1 MRRDIEFQSGGE
13 TVRGWLY
20 LPEGDGPHPVVVM
33 AGGWCYVKELVQPH
47 YAERFAAG
55 GVAAL
60 VFDYRRLGSSDG
72 SPRQHI
78 DPNDQI
84 EDYKNAI
91 TYVSTLDEIDADR
104 ISVWGISYSGGHAL
118 IVGATDRRVRNV
130 ISIVPVVDGFVNM
143 RRVHGTTGF
152 RALQEAV
159 ERDRVERF
167 KTGEHGYID
176 MSTTR
181 VGEVLCTW
189 PFPETYEAFMDLKRT
204 VAPAHE
210 HRNTLASVELLMSY
224 SVYPYVGRLLDTPTL
239 MVVADE
245 DDLTL
250 WDKELEVF
258 NMIPTTKK
266 ELFVVPAT
274 KHMTLYSDRSSL
286 EVAAEKCATWLA
298 ERVLA
303 GAETVAA

>member
-1 MRRDIEFQSGGE
+1 VRRDIEFQSGGE

-20 LPEGDGPHPVVVM
+20 LPEGEGPHPIVVM

-72 SPRQHI
+72 APRQHI
-78 DPNDQI
+78 DPHDQI
-84 EDYKNAI
+84 EDYRNAI
-91 TYVSTLDEIDADR
+91 TYASTLDEIDASR

-130 ISIVPVVDGFVNM
+130 ISIVPVVDGYVNM

-159 ERDRVERF
+159 ERDRVTRF
-167 KTGEHGYID
+167 ETGEHGYID
-176 MSTTR
+176 MSTTK

-189 PFPETYEAFMDLKRT
+189 PFPETYDAFMDLKRT

-224 SVYPYVGRLLDTPTL
+224 SVYPYLGRLLDTPTL

-258 NMIPTTKK
+258 NLIPTTKK

-298 ERVLA
+298 ERVHA
-303 GAETVAA
+303 DAETVAA